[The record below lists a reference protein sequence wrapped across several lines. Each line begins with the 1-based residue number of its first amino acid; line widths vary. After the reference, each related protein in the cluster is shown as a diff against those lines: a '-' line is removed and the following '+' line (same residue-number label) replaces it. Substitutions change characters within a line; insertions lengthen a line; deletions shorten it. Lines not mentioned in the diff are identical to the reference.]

1 MMQASTSLM
10 LSRALKRPG
19 IAPQIAPASVPPRKA
34 SSQMS
39 VVDIV
44 SDGRPRAMESDTSV
58 PMRYWPG
65 APMLKRP
72 VLYAMPTERPVMMSG
87 AARKSMLPIFVGLKP
102 HISVPEA
109 SRPVENRPPNT
120 MRMPSHAEESERFG
134 LVRPTIKMTMLPTA
148 RPIRIERTDA
158 ATVLKPSLCR
168 KCSFFIRPPPPS
180 PCAWRRPCKGR
191 ALRRWFS
198 SGRARRRSRPRT

>member
-1 MMQASTSLM
+1 
-10 LSRALKRPG
+10 
-19 IAPQIAPASVPPRKA
+19 
-34 SSQMS
+34 
-39 VVDIV
+39 
-44 SDGRPRAMESDTSV
+44 
-58 PMRYWPG
+58 
-65 APMLKRP
+65 
-72 VLYAMPTERPVMMSG
+72 MMSG

-102 HISVPEA
+102 HVSVPEA

-168 KCSFFIRPPPPS
+168 KCSFFHT
-180 PCAWRRPCKGR
+180 A
-191 ALRRWFS
+191 AS
-198 SGRARRRSRPRT
+198 SFAMRLAPAM